1 VTTPNPRSVQPD
13 PSAAPCYRWPREC
26 THYDDVD
33 CLQAEYLPKP
43 VDPRDLT
50 RSQRDALVAGF
61 DRLLD
66 PDGWEVVAE

>member
-1 VTTPNPRSVQPD
+1 
-13 PSAAPCYRWPREC
+13 
-26 THYDDVD
+26 
-33 CLQAEYLPKP
+33 LPKP